1 MNSAAKYGA
10 GLAFTGFALFT
21 LNWFIETSIAAG
33 TIVAALF
40 TLITFT
46 VGIGLLIL
54 HDRSETKREQARE
67 RRYRALEERSRIME
81 ESHNWQRE
89 RTEWN

>member
-1 MNSAAKYGA
+1 MISAAKYGA
-10 GLAFTGFALFT
+10 GIAFTGFALFT

-33 TIVAALF
+33 TIVSALF

-46 VGIGLLIL
+46 VGIGLLL
-54 HDRSETKREQARE
+54 VHDRAETKREQARE
-67 RRYRALEERSRIME
+67 RRYRSAEDRARLRE
-81 ESHNWQRE
+81 ESYNWQRE

>member
-21 LNWFIETSIAAG
+21 L
-33 TIVAALF
+33 
-40 TLITFT
+40 ITFT
-46 VGIGLLIL
+46 VGIGLLL
-54 HDRSETKREQARE
+54 VHDRAETKREQARE
-67 RRYRALEERSRIME
+67 RRYRSAEDRARLRE
-81 ESHNWQRE
+81 ESYNWQRE